1 MGTFKKERNRKS
13 RDGTSGDGMA
23 NVKVKGENFYR

>member
-1 MGTFKKERNRKS
+1 MGTFKKERNRRA
-13 RDGTSGDGMA
+13 RDGTSSGGLA